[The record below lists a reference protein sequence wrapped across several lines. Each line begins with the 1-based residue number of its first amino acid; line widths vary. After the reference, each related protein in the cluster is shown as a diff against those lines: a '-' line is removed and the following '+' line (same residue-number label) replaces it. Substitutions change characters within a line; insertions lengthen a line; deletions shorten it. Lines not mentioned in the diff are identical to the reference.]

1 VASAFI
7 FGDSLKTIFNCALF
21 VFVTH
26 PYDVGDRVIIGTTI
40 PDTLFVHKINFYT
53 TVFRCAVQFN
63 AKMWPFSVEMNW
75 QQHKY

>member
-53 TVFRCAVQFN
+53 TVFRYGFN
-63 AKMWPFSVEMNW
+63 SMQKLW
-75 QQHKY
+75 